1 MLSRVLKHYKRLDV
15 QKEIVNAAQNKEAV
29 GSYGGKGYA
38 KRPDVLVYPN
48 DIIEQVKNGI
58 TSFHVSEELWSNPQ
72 RISLE
77 MRKKEYDELRKGWDL
92 VLDIDCP
99 YWEFSKIITW
109 LFIKSIK
116 DHGIT
121 SLSVKFSGN
130 KGFHIG
136 VPFEAFPE
144 KINETLTKDLFP
156 EGPRRIA
163 AYLLEYI
170 SKKYV
175 LVNVSEGMDKISFGE
190 KFHYTLGELEQKTG
204 KKAKDFVISYCES
217 CGKKSSFFQTEE
229 IQFVCTTCGKTE
241 KGEGTEQYRTCSKC
255 SRLMEKLVEQK
266 TKKCCANPKQLT
278 IFNPLSI
285 VEVDTVLIAPRHLYR
300 APYSYHE
307 KSGLISIPI
316 PVENVLSFEK
326 ELAEPDKAETGK
338 SYFLR
343 RENVKAGEAK
353 NLLVEAFDFA
363 AKKEQKKQELE
374 SLDRKEFEN
383 KNFEGVQTAVPEQ
396 FFPPCVQQISKGL
409 EDGRKRAVF
418 IMINFL
424 NSCGWEYDK
433 TEEWLKKWNER
444 NTEQLREQALLGQL
458 RYAKQHNKKVL
469 PPNCDNI
476 AYYKAFGV
484 CKPDAFCKYVKNPV
498 NYAIK
503 RARYAQREKEEGKE
517 KGRRRK
523 KESNNSAKESKNQRE
538 EQES

>member
-1 MLSRVLKHYKRLDV
+1 MDPVMLSRVLKHYKRVEV
-15 QKEIVNAAQNKEAV
+15 QKEIVNAALNKEAV

-38 KRPDVLVYPN
+38 KRPDVLMYPN
-48 DIIEQVKNGI
+48 DVLEQVKNGI
-58 TSFHVSEELWSNPQ
+58 TSFHVSEENWSHPQ

-77 MRKKEYDELRKGWDL
+77 MKKKEYDELRKGWDL

-99 YWEFSKIITW
+99 YWEFSRIISW
-109 LFIKSIK
+109 LFIKALK
-116 DHGIT
+116 DHGIF
-121 SLSVKFSGN
+121 SLSAKFSGN

-163 AYLLEYI
+163 AYLLDYI

-175 LVNVSEGMDKISFGE
+175 TINLGAGADKISFGGR
-190 KFHYTLGELEQKTG
+190 FNYTLDELEQKTG
-204 KKAKDFVISYCES
+204 KKSQDFVTSYCES
-217 CGKKSSFFQTEE
+217 CGKKSSFSQAKEV
-229 IQFVCTTCGKTE
+229 QFVCPLCGKAE
-241 KGEGTEQYRTCSKC
+241 KGEETEQYKTCSKC
-255 SRLMEKLVEQK
+255 SKLMEKIAGQEA
-266 TKKCCANPKQLT
+266 KKCCSNPKQTT

-316 PVENVLSFEK
+316 HVDELLTFEK
-326 ELAEPDKAETGK
+326 EQAEPEKVQTGK
-338 SYFLR
+338 NYFLR

-374 SLDRKEFEN
+374 RLGKKGAENKEFEEIQ
-383 KNFEGVQTAVPEQ
+383 FAIPEQ
-396 FFPPCVQQISKGL
+396 FFPPCVEQISKGL
-409 EDGRKRAVF
+409 EDGKKRAVF

-424 NSCGWEYDK
+424 SSCNWEYDK
-433 TEEWLKKWNER
+433 IEEWLKKWNEK
-444 NTEQLREQALLGQL
+444 NAEQLREQSLLGQL

-469 PPNCDNI
+469 PPNCDNT

-484 CKPDAFCKYVKNPV
+484 CKPDAFCKYTKNPA

-503 RARYAQREKEEGKE
+503 KARYAQREKAEGRGRRVKREGKDSV
-517 KGRRRK
+517 KYT
-523 KESNNSAKESKNQRE
+523 Q
-538 EQES
+538 